1 MVRRMLNG
9 EQRERY
15 LRHILLRE
23 VGAQGQQKL
32 LASSVLIVG
41 AGGLGA
47 PVIQYLAAAGVG
59 RLVVMDPDIVA
70 RSNLQRQTI
79 YRTADIGAAKVDVA
93 RNFAHALNP
102 DVNFVSVNH
111 AIDAANAAEAI
122 ASCDL
127 VIEGVDNFATRYV
140 INRGA
145 LEARRTLVSTAVGRF
160 DGQVAVFGG
169 HDGQSPCYRCFAPQ
183 APLDADAICETE
195 GVMGPVTGVVGALAA
210 MEALKLLL
218 GIPGTL
224 LGRIMIYEALN
235 AKARAAAISRD
246 PECVDCSRFG

>member
-1 MVRRMLNG
+1 MLNA

-59 RLVVMDPDIVA
+59 RLVVMDPDVVA

-79 YRTADIGAAKVDVA
+79 YRTTDIGAAKVDIA
-93 RNFAHALNP
+93 RNFARALNP
-102 DVNFVSVNH
+102 DVDFVSVND
-111 AIDAANAAEAI
+111 AIDTANAAEMI
-122 ASCDL
+122 ARCDL
-127 VIEGVDNFATRYV
+127 VIEGVDSFETRYIV
-140 INRGA
+140 NRGA
-145 LEARRTLVSTAVGRF
+145 LQARRTLVSTAVGRF
-160 DGQVAVFGG
+160 DGQVALFAG

-183 APLDADAICETE
+183 APLDADAVCETE
-195 GVMGPVTGVVGALAA
+195 GVMGPVTGVIGALAA
-210 MEALKLLL
+210 MEALKVLLA
-218 GIPGTL
+218 IPGTL
-224 LGRIMIYEALN
+224 LGRIMIYDALG
-235 AKARAAAISRD
+235 AKARTASISRD
-246 PECVDCSRFG
+246 PECIDCSQFS